1 VHERWADT
9 DRLNARSGGHLLS
22 AQEALVSQWG
32 EDPPEKFIR
41 HVSV

>member
-9 DRLNARSGGHLLS
+9 DRLNAQTPGNLL
-22 AQEALVSQWG
+22 AAEEALGSQWG
-32 EDPPEKFIR
+32 EGAPEKFVR

>member
-9 DRLNARSGGHLLS
+9 DRLNARSRTNLLP
-22 AQEALVSQWG
+22 AHEALVSQWG

-41 HVSV
+41 HVSE